1 MCGSGFQNNLNGPTF
16 ISRSRKGLQSE
27 SRVREEHSD
36 SNCRWRI
43 PRSAVSPVPFLTVFR
58 LDDRVVRYALF
69 GGSRDSLLV
78 RVPDS

>member
-43 PRSAVSPVPFLTVFR
+43 PRSAVSPVPFLTGF
-58 LDDRVVRYALF
+58 
-69 GGSRDSLLV
+69 
-78 RVPDS
+78 